1 MGAIKISEIYK
12 KLATPLPLMADT
24 DTAMSQINHMLYL
37 QKTIIIECQDIM
49 ELQSKEANFEVY
61 AQQQTV
67 LNSLFVQH
75 MELGLK
81 ATRLITA
88 ENLKAD
94 EEQAALGASVA
105 STESTEGVQ
114 FSARSVEDSA
124 EDGVQLIRR
133 TLSCAEDGVELTECI
148 VGRSLSCEPY
158 VD

>member
-1 MGAIKISEIYK
+1 
-12 KLATPLPLMADT
+12 MADT

-37 QKTIIIECQDIM
+37 QKTIIKECQDIM

-75 MELGLK
+75 MELGLE
-81 ATRLITA
+81 ATRLIAA
-88 ENLKAD
+88 ENLKSVEA
-94 EEQAALGASVA
+94 EQAALGAS
-105 STESTEGVQ
+105 TEIPVQ
-114 FSARSVEDSA
+114 FSARTVENSA

-133 TLSCAEDGVELTECI
+133 TLSCAEDGVQLTECI
-148 VGRSLSCEPY
+148 AERELY